1 MQAKKLI
8 KKKAHQFIILSQN
21 YYLLF
26 NNVPAFYCASKKA
39 DLIILRPSLNKIHQ
53 TAGGKSMI
61 LRVNFVKKWNTCQNL
76 RRFSFCLFF
85 RKIR

>member
-8 KKKAHQFIILSQN
+8 LKKAHQFSILSQN

-26 NNVPAFYCASKKA
+26 NNVPAFYCASKTT

-61 LRVNFVKKWNTCQNL
+61 LRVNFVKKMEYLSKFTQIFL
-76 RRFSFCLFF
+76 LSFFS
-85 RKIR
+85 